1 MILFMIT
8 KFTFTNIFINN
19 YYSNKSI
26 LHVMNMFFKISKS
39 GFYLKIFRRL
49 SLLILVFIIP
59 AAIQLQ
65 SQNKPFTME
74 EIKSYP
80 FPSSL
85 TSSPGVARIAWV
97 FNENG
102 LRNIFVA
109 EGPEFKAR
117 QLTNYSKD
125 DGQGLSSVSVSF
137 DGNWVVYIRGGDFG
151 SNWDD
156 ALPVNPSFLP
166 EPPKVQIWSVPFEG
180 SEPILLG
187 EGVNPVISPNSDYIA
202 FIKSG
207 QIWKIA
213 IDGSTKSEKLFT
225 ARGRNSSP
233 VWSHDGR
240 RIAFVSNRQDHSFIG
255 IYTDNETPVSW
266 IDPSFNRDG
275 SPRWS
280 PDGTHITF
288 IRQPGR
294 GGSPKPVLEAHHSP
308 WMIMTYEFSG
318 GTAKQ
323 IWKAPETLRGSI
335 PSTQGRT
342 NLHWAAEGRI
352 IFLSYHDGW
361 PHLYSIPEEGGDPL
375 LLTPGNFMA
384 EYINLSS
391 DGKWLV
397 FAGNTGPDAL
407 DIDRRHIVR
416 VPVDKPEMEVMTPG
430 DGLEWTPVITPDGSS
445 LVYISATSQQPP
457 MPVKMDLKDRS
468 TILLA
473 EERLPENFPE
483 KHLITPTQVIFKA
496 EDGVTIH
503 GTLFKPMGGPVKK
516 PAVIYVHGGP
526 PRQMLLG
533 WHYSSYYSNA
543 YAVNQYLASRGFIVL
558 SVNYR
563 LGIGYGYEFHRPV
576 DGGTRGASEYKDIKA
591 AGEWLAK
598 QRFVD
603 SKRIGI
609 YGGSYGGYL
618 TAMALGRNSDLF
630 AAGVDI
636 SGVHDRTVNRTH
648 SWLIPDRYE
657 RAPDSKEALE
667 TAWKSSPVS
676 SIETWTSPVLIIHA
690 DDDRNVRFSEST
702 DLAQRLIQKDVP
714 METLVI
720 VDDTHHFM
728 KQKNQ
733 LRVNNA
739 TVNFLIRY
747 LHK

>member
-1 MILFMIT
+1 M
-8 KFTFTNIFINN
+8 
-19 YYSNKSI
+19 S
-26 LHVMNMFFKISKS
+26 MFYKIYKS
-39 GFYLKIFRRL
+39 GLNRKNYRRL
-49 SLLILVFIIP
+49 SLLILAFLIT
-59 AAIQLQ
+59 AGLQLQ

-125 DGQGLSSVSVSF
+125 DGQDLSSVSTSS

-166 EPPKVQIWSVPFEG
+166 EPPEVQIWSVPFEG
-180 SEPILLG
+180 GEPILLG
-187 EGVNPVISPNSDYIA
+187 KGVNPVISPNSDYIA
-202 FIKSG
+202 FVKSG

-213 IDGSTKSEKLFT
+213 IDGITKSEKLFT
-225 ARGRNSSP
+225 ARGRNGSP
-233 VWSHDGR
+233 VWSPDGS
-240 RIAFVSNRQDHSFIG
+240 RIAFVSYRQDHSFIG
-255 IYTDNETPVSW
+255 IYTNNETPVIW

-280 PDGTHITF
+280 PDGTRITF

-294 GGSPKPVLEAHHSP
+294 GGSPKPVLKAYHSP
-308 WMIMTYEFSG
+308 WKIMTYEISG
-318 GTAKQ
+318 AKAKQ

-335 PSTQGRT
+335 PSTHGRT
-342 NLHWAAEGRI
+342 NLHWASEGRI
-352 IFLSYHDGW
+352 VFLSYHDGW
-361 PHLYSIPEEGGDPL
+361 PHLYSIPEEGGALL
-375 LLTPGNFMA
+375 LLTPGDFMA
-384 EYINLSS
+384 EYIHLSS

-397 FAGNTGPDAL
+397 FAANTGPDPM

-416 VPVDKPEMEVMTPG
+416 VPVNKPEMEVMTPG
-430 DGLEWTPVITPDGSS
+430 DGLEWTPVITGDGSS
-445 LVYISATSQQPP
+445 LIYICATPQQPP
-457 MPVKMDLKDRS
+457 LPAKMDLKNRN
-468 TILLA
+468 TTLLA
-473 EERLPENFPE
+473 EERLPDNFPE
-483 KHLITPTQVIFKA
+483 KNLITPEQVIFKA
-496 EDGVTIH
+496 GDGKTIH
-503 GTLFKPMGGPVKK
+503 GTLFKPKGDPGKK

-563 LGIGYGYEFHRPV
+563 LGIGYGYEFHHPI
-576 DGGTRGASEYKDIKA
+576 DANTRGASEYKDIKA

-598 QRFVD
+598 QSFVD

-618 TAMALGRNSDLF
+618 TAMALARNSDLF

-657 RAPDSKEALE
+657 RSPDSKEALE
-667 TAWKSSPVS
+667 IAWKSSPVS
-676 SIETWTSPVLIIHA
+676 SVDTWTSPVLIIHA

-702 DLAQRLIQKDVP
+702 DLVQRLIQKRVP

-728 KQKNQ
+728 KQQNQ

-739 TVNFLIRY
+739 TVDFLIRY
-747 LHK
+747 LHR